1 MLSPASGAYQLPKG
15 GDVNALAAVNLDSR
29 EPISQMRSRIEE
41 AARLHGHDLTGVVE
55 FRPSVESGWIF
66 HLIEMVHRHSA
77 HAVIVSH
84 ISDVNGAV
92 KAVTG
97 VADLISPNGFHAYRP
112 YGPRYLRPSQTKLA
126 SAR

>member
-1 MLSPASGAYQLPKG
+1 MISPVSGAYQRRKG
-15 GDVNALAAVNLDSR
+15 GGLHALAAVNLDSR
-29 EPISQMRSRIEE
+29 EPISQTRSRIEE

-84 ISDVNGAV
+84 ISDVDGAV

-97 VADLISPNGFHAYRP
+97 VADLISLNEFHAYRP
-112 YGPRYLRPSQTKLA
+112 YGPRYVRPSATKLA
-126 SAR
+126 SA